1 MDEEKELSIKT
12 IVLKNEI
19 TVLELEKLKLKLY
32 NNWTIQF
39 VYLSI
44 QVQNRNFQQWKGQ
57 KA

>member
-32 NNWTIQF
+32 NN
-39 VYLSI
+39 
-44 QVQNRNFQQWKGQ
+44 
-57 KA
+57 